1 MDYVHKKTDDLL
13 HFGVEKVIW
22 IFTSSRKIMTASAN
36 GKWITAD
43 WKEPVLVTENIEI
56 RLEEMLKEK

>member
-1 MDYVHKKTDDLL
+1 
-13 HFGVEKVIW
+13 
-22 IFTSSRKIMTASAN
+22 MTASAN

-43 WKEPVLVTENIEI
+43 WKEPVSVTENVEI